1 MKFAYN
7 KLYWDKYYEKV
18 SVKINPLKNPSLLLT
33 GSSGAGKSYSLKWL
47 LLNLLVEQKVNL
59 WFCNYKDSCDFKFLK
74 LHEKY
79 YTGEAC
85 EEGFQKFYEYF
96 LEMQKK
102 SEDSIT
108 QMSILIFDEYPAFI
122 LRQQNEDKKKAEK
135 YTRMLADILMFFR
148 SYKGGCWI
156 ICQRADSQYFSSSR
170 ENFHNRILLTRG
182 RPSKESLQML
192 GFTKD
197 DLLDTKYN
205 VGEGIAYVD
214 GQGLFQI
221 KYPVYDEEKIN
232 TRILEHLSYSPTGKA

>member
-1 MKFAYN
+1 
-7 KLYWDKYYEKV
+7 
-18 SVKINPLKNPSLLLT
+18 
-33 GSSGAGKSYSLKWL
+33 
-47 LLNLLVEQKVNL
+47 
-59 WFCNYKDSCDFKFLK
+59 
-74 LHEKY
+74 
-79 YTGEAC
+79 
-85 EEGFQKFYEYF
+85 
-96 LEMQKK
+96 MQKK

-221 KYPVYDEEKIN
+221 KYPVYDEEKS
-232 TRILEHLSYSPTGKA
+232 ILGY

>member
-7 KLYWDKYYEKV
+7 KLYWDKYHEKV

-102 SEDSIT
+102 IR
-108 QMSILIFDEYPAFI
+108 
-122 LRQQNEDKKKAEK
+122 RQY
-135 YTRMLADILMFFR
+135 YT
-148 SYKGGCWI
+148 
-156 ICQRADSQYFSSSR
+156 
-170 ENFHNRILLTRG
+170 
-182 RPSKESLQML
+182 
-192 GFTKD
+192 
-197 DLLDTKYN
+197 N
-205 VGEGIAYVD
+205 VDPY
-214 GQGLFQI
+214 L
-221 KYPVYDEEKIN
+221 
-232 TRILEHLSYSPTGKA
+232 